1 MPLLTLSASVE
12 RLDRMIPKLSRNAW
26 IAKKRTIDPCEGLT
40 SDESAAIQLYTMEWR
55 PSEQS
60 FYAKLNTALRG
71 ENRDGLIPYFSYLKL
86 VLTALWKLKPIRKTV
101 WRGVKA
107 DLSTHYP
114 LGKDVVWWGFR

>member
-60 FYAKLNTALRG
+60 FYA
-71 ENRDGLIPYFSYLKL
+71 YLKL